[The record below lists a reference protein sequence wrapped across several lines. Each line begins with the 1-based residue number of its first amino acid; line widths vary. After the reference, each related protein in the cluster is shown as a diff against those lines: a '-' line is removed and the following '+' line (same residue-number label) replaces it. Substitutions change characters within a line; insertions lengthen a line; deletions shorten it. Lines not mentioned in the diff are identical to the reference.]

1 MPLRTGPTTFP
12 LQGMQEIYIRFGEE
26 AEARGPFT
34 VEQLTDMAAVG
45 RVSAQTKVY
54 DMRTEAWVELGTLPD
69 LMSLAFPEKKKLTLK
84 ASSAAAAQPAEPG
97 PAPIK
102 VDDLLA
108 AAEGRTADTA
118 EKADPE
124 VARIRAARIGLL
136 GALAALTA
144 AAAGELIPGL
154 GVMFASEQGGLLAH
168 PYTLPGLFDLVLAGM
183 LALGATGV
191 YPLVRF
197 RAALGLG
204 LAGCL
209 LVLQGPAGALPLL
222 VLGCGGLYGCTLFTR
237 MELAAPAALAALG
250 GWGGLSWLLLRA

>member
-1 MPLRTGPTTFP
+1 MPLRTSPATFRSP
-12 LQGMQEIYIRFGEE
+12 GMQEIYIRFGDE

-54 DMRTEAWVELGTLPD
+54 DMATESWVELGTLPD

-84 ASSAAAAQPAEPG
+84 AAPTAPTKPADPG

-118 EKADPE
+118 DKADPD

-154 GVMFASEQGGLLAH
+154 GALFAPDNGGLLAN
-168 PYTLPGLFDLVLAGM
+168 PFALPGLFDLVLAGM

-209 LVLQGPAGALPLL
+209 LVLQGPTGGLPLL